1 VNRLKILN
9 MTGTASQCLEGGSPY
24 PDGETLDIF
33 DFIARVLTQIP
44 QPRDSLLWDLC
55 LTSGRFSYSSHES
68 SHRSH
73 SRGIHYFGIY
83 A

>member
-1 VNRLKILN
+1 
-9 MTGTASQCLEGGSPY
+9 MGSEEGSPY

-55 LTSGRFSYSSHES
+55 LTSGRFSYPYERHSPYV
-68 SHRSH
+68 HRRRVFCSP
-73 SRGIHYFGIY
+73 
-83 A
+83 